1 MTEMSRQESD
11 MQKVVSQSHMLS
23 NVGVQMMRRSNQI
36 KWCQS
41 RRQIGIL
48 FLSLEKKHIFSSI
61 FSKTCLTWK
70 LVAFISFI
78 ALFYFD
84 SYIVEKIASFRIFTR

>member
-36 KWCQS
+36 K
-41 RRQIGIL
+41 
-48 FLSLEKKHIFSSI
+48 
-61 FSKTCLTWK
+61 
-70 LVAFISFI
+70 
-78 ALFYFD
+78 
-84 SYIVEKIASFRIFTR
+84 